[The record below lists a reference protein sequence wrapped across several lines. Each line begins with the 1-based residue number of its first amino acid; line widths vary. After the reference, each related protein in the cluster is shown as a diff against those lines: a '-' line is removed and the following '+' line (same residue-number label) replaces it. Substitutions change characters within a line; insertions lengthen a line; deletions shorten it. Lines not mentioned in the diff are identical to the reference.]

1 MKSKIVAL
9 ALALFASSTHTN
21 QQWIQVAVYNDNTF
35 FVENN
40 SLNLGRDG
48 KNILYIYANGKVSNP
63 REYTTLQWHVALHQC
78 KLKRGTLRIVN
89 NEGLDLGTT
98 PFEFDDNTSSSK
110 IAETLCNANHLYK
123 YFIKHN
129 NT

>member
-1 MKSKIVAL
+1 MKSKILAVIL
-9 ALALFASSTHTN
+9 ALATSTTHTN

-48 KNILYIYANGKVSNP
+48 KGVMYIYANGKVSNP
-63 REYTTLQWHVALHQC
+63 REYTTLQWHVALYQC

-89 NEGLDLGTT
+89 DNGIDLGTT
-98 PFEFDDNTSSSK
+98 PFEFGDTTASSK
-110 IAETLCNANHLYK
+110 IAENLCNANHSFK
-123 YFIKHN
+123 YYVN
-129 NT
+129 S